1 MVLDTEH
8 SSERVESMWFS
19 SVNVTALASHPLRN
33 SISLVTGR
41 SNRID
46 MTAQLKGV
54 IAALK
59 HRGDDFRLH

>member
-1 MVLDTEH
+1 
-8 SSERVESMWFS
+8 MWFS